1 MKNFL
6 TYTAS
11 ILAIPLVCC
20 ATLFVIGATT
30 PDGPSPNNFAE
41 IKQMDGRVITVQ
53 VARISEPRTGLLRIV
68 TTDGLTFE
76 TSPINVLLRSAL

>member
-11 ILAIPLVCC
+11 ILAIPAILC
-20 ATLFVIGATT
+20 ATLLVVGAAT

-68 TTDGLTFE
+68 TVDGLTFE
-76 TSPINVLLRSAL
+76 TSPINVLLRSHL

>member
-1 MKNFL
+1 MKNFFL
-6 TYTAS
+6 YIAS
-11 ILAIPLVCC
+11 VLAIPAVLC
-20 ATLFVIGATT
+20 ATLLVVGATT

-53 VARISEPRTGLLRIV
+53 VAHISEPRTGLLRII

-76 TSPINVLLRSAL
+76 TSPINVLLKSQL

>member
-6 TYTAS
+6 IYTSS
-11 ILAIPLVCC
+11 ILSIPAICCVTLLLV
-20 ATLFVIGATT
+20 GATT
-30 PDGPSPNNFAE
+30 QDGPSPNNFAE

-68 TTDGLTFE
+68 TVDGLTLE
-76 TSPINVLLRSAL
+76 TSPINVLLRSHL